1 MAFFIVDDT
10 DKDLYHHGIK
20 GQKWGVRRFQNE
32 NGSLTAAGKS
42 RYRDTKG
49 NLTSEGKAADRSLG
63 VKKSTATDVSKGTQ
77 TVTNI
82 TKANTRLIDFSENKR
97 RQSIEDSID
106 TSKLTNKEMQDA
118 ITRLNLE
125 RSYKSLMTDQIMR
138 ENVNVG
144 KTYARDIFEVAG
156 DVLVIG
162 ASAASIAAT
171 IYSIK
176 KGLL

>member
-1 MAFFIVDDT
+1 MACFIVDDT

-32 NGSLTAAGKS
+32 NGSLTNAGKA
-42 RYRDTKG
+42 RYRDSKG
-49 NLTSEGKAADRSLG
+49 NLTDSGKARARSLE
-63 VKKSTATDVSKGTQ
+63 VKKSTATDVSKGTK
-77 TVTNI
+77 TATDI

-97 RQSIEDSID
+97 RQAIENSID
-106 TSKLTNKEMQDA
+106 TSKLTNKEMQDT

-125 RSYKSLMTDQIMR
+125 RSYRSLMTDQIMR

-144 KTYARDIFEVAG
+144 KSYARDIFEVAG

-176 KGLL
+176 KGLM